1 MTTDTEP
8 QTVLFPDL
16 FDKPLFAKFNQEQ
29 ASSDG
34 GAVLLKAGERVYGL
48 VKAFAR
54 RLSDKRAPEKIRH
67 TLADLIG
74 QRIFGIACG
83 HPDCNDAEH
92 LADDPIHKLLLGR
105 DPVAGESLASQPT
118 LSRFENAAGR
128 GALYDMGCELAAR
141 VVERHRRRLG
151 RVRRITIDLDP
162 TDDPTHGAQQYSLFN
177 GYYDNWCYLPLLAF
191 LTFDREPEQYL
202 CSAVL
207 RHGKA
212 VASEGGVALL
222 ARLLPL
228 LRCAFP
234 RARFLV
240 RLDGGFASPTLFDF
254 LGAQPRLDYVV
265 AMASN
270 AVLLRHAEPAM
281 LVARARSEQTEHLYM
296 DTDYAAGTWS
306 DARRVIIKAEV
317 VRLGDREPRDN
328 PRFVVT
334 NMRQTPHFLYE
345 KVYCARGDVENRIK
359 ELKDLQLDRTSCCRL
374 RANQLR
380 VFLTA
385 AAYVLMQELRLHA
398 ARTACPN
405 PGDVAARPAAQA
417 QRPRR
422 QLRPP
427 PRPASAALDAESRR
441 VAQDRPLPRGARRVT
456 RPTRVRTRVHC
467 SASITLAARVASFED
482 VTRLPQNDRTDGLPA
497 GSGELPD
504 VEIIL
509 SPCRPGTGGRVRGA
523 AVTAVSPAERGRSA
537 ATRLDGGEHRRRLSL
552 SDRSVV
558 GHSPGGRDRPPW
570 VASL

>member
-1 MTTDTEP
+1 MTTDTVP

-34 GAVLLKAGERVYGL
+34 GAVLLKAAERVYGL

-92 LADDPIHKLLLGR
+92 LAADPIHKLLLGR
-105 DPVAGESLASQPT
+105 DPVAGESLASQAT

-240 RLDGGFASPTLFDF
+240 RLDGGFASPALFDF

-296 DTDYAAGTWS
+296 EPLA
-306 DARRVIIKAEV
+306 KP
-317 VRLGDREPRDN
+317 GDRPGFLCRKPPARDG
-328 PRFVVT
+328 
-334 NMRQTPHFLYE
+334 QW
-345 KVYCARGDVENRIK
+345 A
-359 ELKDLQLDRTSCCRL
+359 
-374 RANQLR
+374 
-380 VFLTA
+380 
-385 AAYVLMQELRLHA
+385 
-398 ARTACPN
+398 
-405 PGDVAARPAAQA
+405 
-417 QRPRR
+417 
-422 QLRPP
+422 
-427 PRPASAALDAESRR
+427 
-441 VAQDRPLPRGARRVT
+441 
-456 RPTRVRTRVHC
+456 
-467 SASITLAARVASFED
+467 
-482 VTRLPQNDRTDGLPA
+482 
-497 GSGELPD
+497 
-504 VEIIL
+504 
-509 SPCRPGTGGRVRGA
+509 
-523 AVTAVSPAERGRSA
+523 GRS
-537 ATRLDGGEHRRRLSL
+537 
-552 SDRSVV
+552 V
-558 GHSPGGRDRPPW
+558 
-570 VASL
+570 